1 MEFLQ
6 TIFVF
11 VSVSLSLSTAVG
23 LQQCSV
29 AVWGSETKYYYY
41 YYYCVF
47 AVCERTEYTTVT
59 DIKHDNEMH
68 INLMY
73 KIG

>member
-6 TIFVF
+6 TILVF